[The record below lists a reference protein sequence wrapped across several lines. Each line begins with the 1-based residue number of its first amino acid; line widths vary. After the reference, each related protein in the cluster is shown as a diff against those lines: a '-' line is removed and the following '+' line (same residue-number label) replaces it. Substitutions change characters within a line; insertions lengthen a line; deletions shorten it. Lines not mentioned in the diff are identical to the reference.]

1 MFIFVKN
8 LKSNFMKKI
17 LTLFLLTFSIF
28 INGQEENTDA
38 TYFTDTVTKVTS
50 LKFSSSLIKDLESI
64 VWEDVKSIFDK
75 NSPEEKVALSF
86 EIDLKKSK
94 NKFKGS
100 LTVCGPTKN
109 LDSLIIS
116 AKKTVKSLIRISK
129 GYQNK

>member
-1 MFIFVKN
+1 
-8 LKSNFMKKI
+8 MKKI
-17 LTLFLLTFSIF
+17 LILFLLTFSIF
-28 INGQEENTDA
+28 IYGQEENKDA
-38 TYFTDTVTKVTS
+38 TYFRDTVTKVTS
-50 LKFSSSLIKDLESI
+50 LKFYASSIKDLESI

-86 EIDLKKSK
+86 EIDLKESK

-100 LTVCGPTKN
+100 LTVSGPIKN
-109 LDSLIIS
+109 LDSLIIR

>member
-1 MFIFVKN
+1 
-8 LKSNFMKKI
+8 MKKI
-17 LTLFLLTFSIF
+17 VTLFLLTFSIF

-50 LKFSSSLIKDLESI
+50 LKFSSSSIKDIERF

-75 NSPEEKVALSF
+75 NSLEEKVALSF
-86 EIDLKKSK
+86 EIDLKESK

-100 LTVCGPTKN
+100 LTVSGPTKN